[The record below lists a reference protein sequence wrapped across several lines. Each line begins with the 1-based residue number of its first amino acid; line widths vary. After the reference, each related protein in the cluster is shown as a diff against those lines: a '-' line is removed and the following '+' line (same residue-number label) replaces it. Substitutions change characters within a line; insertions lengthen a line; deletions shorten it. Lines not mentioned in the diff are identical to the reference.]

1 MVSLQ
6 NMQKVSELSN
16 EMAIDIEAKRDWV
29 RNHYTPETISEYNT
43 LSGKLILLDTI
54 LKSNWIEKDDTLK
67 LQSLGITF
75 GDLFVQEM
83 NFIWMQVEDEYGSDP
98 AIQLP
103 GTSIILFPLTM
114 ISKRIEAGQAVDI
127 YDLYAG
133 LKDKINKIKEE
144 IKE

>member
-1 MVSLQ
+1 
-6 NMQKVSELSN
+6 MQKVSELSN

-67 LQSLGITF
+67 LQCLGITF

-144 IKE
+144 IKEWEFQP

>member
-1 MVSLQ
+1 
-6 NMQKVSELSN
+6 
-16 EMAIDIEAKRDWV
+16 MAIDIEAKRDWV
-29 RNHYTPETISEYNT
+29 RNHYTLETISEYNT

-54 LKSNWIEKDDTLK
+54 LKSNWIEKEDTLK
-67 LQSLGITF
+67 LQCLGITF

-114 ISKRIEAGQAVDI
+114 ISKRFEAGQAVDI

-133 LKDKINKIKEE
+133 LKDKINEIKEE